1 MYKRWLK
8 WEFSFCLLFSQ
19 QLVFEILFETH
30 QIKAKKNYM
39 ISLLAPEIFS
49 YKIIWWNT
57 IFYTVHLHYVSFYL
71 WNSPKKN
78 KKEKVYGKIASDC
91 CSWNLT
97 GCYRKMLYFSVKC
110 SNKIICI
117 ISFWNQKSAL
127 VICYT
132 IH

>member
-1 MYKRWLK
+1 MQYSTLYI
-8 WEFSFCLLFSQ
+8 FIMSPSIY
-19 QLVFEILFETH
+19 EIPH
-30 QIKAKKNYM
+30 KKIKN
-39 ISLLAPEIFS
+39 
-49 YKIIWWNT
+49 
-57 IFYTVHLHYVSFYL
+57 
-71 WNSPKKN
+71 
-78 KKEKVYGKIASDC
+78 EKVYGKIASDC